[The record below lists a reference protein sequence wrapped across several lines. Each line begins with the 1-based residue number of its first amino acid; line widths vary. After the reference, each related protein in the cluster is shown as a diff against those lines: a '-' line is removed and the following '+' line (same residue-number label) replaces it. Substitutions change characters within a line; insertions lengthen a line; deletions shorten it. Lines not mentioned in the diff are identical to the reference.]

1 MVHTYTLLLLSL
13 TWSALGATTQNDRRG
28 VDVLSRTR
36 VPSQGSAVMGL
47 HRREDKKPSSAAIK
61 KLEEDRRA
69 ISPELDQA
77 WEKMKTAI
85 QAAEDAISDQ
95 HKEVE
100 ERAMKALEAA
110 FLASDDSIP
119 KEIKQEQDDAVRNF
133 EATRDGLPEATKSKL
148 EENRLALEEA
158 WEREYASE
166 SDADSPSASSV
177 APGSTASVT
186 PES

>member
-1 MVHTYTLLLLSL
+1 MVHILTLVLLSL
-13 TWSALGATTQNDRRG
+13 TSSALGATTQNDRRG
-28 VDVLSRTR
+28 VDVLSRAR

-47 HRREDKKPSSAAIK
+47 HTRRNEKPSSAVIK

-77 WEKMKTAI
+77 WEKMKTAL

-95 HKEVE
+95 HKENE
-100 ERAMKALEAA
+100 ERAIKALEAA
-110 FLASDDSIP
+110 FLASDESISQ
-119 KEIKQEQDDAVRNF
+119 ELKQRQDDAVREF
-133 EATRDGLPEATKSKL
+133 EATRDGLPEETKSKL

-158 WEREYASE
+158 WETESASE
-166 SDADSPSASSV
+166 SDSDSPSASSV
-177 APGSTASVT
+177 ALDSTSSVT